1 MLAAT
6 EKLHSLLGQHQ
17 SGAHWQDDP
26 ENFLSGENG
35 PQGVLNISP
44 TWFQQAHE
52 VTGFSL

>member
-17 SGAHWQDDP
+17 SGARWRDDP
-26 ENFLSGENG
+26 EIFLLGENG
-35 PQGVLNISP
+35 PRGVLNISP